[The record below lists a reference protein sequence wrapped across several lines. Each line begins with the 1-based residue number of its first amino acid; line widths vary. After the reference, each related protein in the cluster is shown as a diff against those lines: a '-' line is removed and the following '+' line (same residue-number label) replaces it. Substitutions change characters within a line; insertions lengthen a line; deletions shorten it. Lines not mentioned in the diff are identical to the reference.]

1 MDYRKNNRSIGDR
14 WRRFVDKSR
23 EYVVTEDN
31 KPLSEPWQKYL
42 PQWDWEEARTF
53 KKKLLQEFSGK
64 KLEDILPGNS
74 KSNNFGSY
82 YEMDYEESFPIT
94 PIETKKA
101 VRCIVQNLR
110 LVYGIGPIT
119 ETKLRNDGYKTLY
132 DLSKHPAYGEEAQ
145 GVLSLIEI
153 GTHKEKLSYLQGR
166 LSRSHPNV
174 LHLTSCSPPNNYV
187 FLDIETLGLSCRPL
201 ILIGVAKLCDDKI
214 KVRQYFVRS
223 IPEEKPAIQAF
234 IDELAHDSILFSY
247 NGDSF
252 DIPYIQ
258 ERLNYYQMPSQITH
272 PDYDILLFS
281 RRKWK
286 GSLPNCKLQTIEKS
300 IIGLSRGEDV
310 PGALVPEFYEEYLR
324 TSNIGP
330 ILPIIQHNRQDIIT
344 LARIYYYLITEW
356 TPVES
361 Y

>member
-23 EYVVTEDN
+23 EYVVTEDS

-42 PQWDWEEARTF
+42 PQWDWEEARAF
-53 KKKLLQEFSGK
+53 KKKLLQEYEGK
-64 KLEDILPGNS
+64 KLDNILPGIS
-74 KSNNFGSY
+74 KNNKFGNY
-82 YEMDYEESFPIT
+82 YEMNYEESFPLSQ
-94 PIETKKA
+94 IEMKKA

-119 ETKLRNDGYKTLY
+119 ETKLRNDGYKSLF
-132 DLSKHPAYGEEAQ
+132 DLSKHPVYGEEAQ

-153 GTHKEKLSYLQGR
+153 GTHKDILVYLQGR

-174 LHLTSCSPPNNYV
+174 LHLSGCSAPENYV

-201 ILIGVAKLCDDKI
+201 ILIGIAKLSGDKI

-234 IDELAHDSILFSY
+234 VDELTENSILFSY

-252 DIPYIQ
+252 DIPYVQ
-258 ERLNYYQMPSQITH
+258 ERLSYYQMSSQITH
-272 PDYDILLFS
+272 PD
-281 RRKWK
+281 
-286 GSLPNCKLQTIEKS
+286 
-300 IIGLSRGEDV
+300 
-310 PGALVPEFYEEYLR
+310 
-324 TSNIGP
+324 
-330 ILPIIQHNRQDIIT
+330 
-344 LARIYYYLITEW
+344 
-356 TPVES
+356 
-361 Y
+361 